1 MKYFAAGFDA
11 VVMRYYLTIGIV
23 VLAFFANI
31 PWLSLFC
38 LPVFLSAILAVKFDF
53 FNKKNEQIGRN
64 SMATIHPSNKNAA

>member
-31 PWLSLFC
+31 PWLSL
-38 LPVFLSAILAVKFDF
+38 
-53 FNKKNEQIGRN
+53 
-64 SMATIHPSNKNAA
+64 TIHKPNAVHNANSVGVSIERGKLA